1 MTKAGN
7 IAKVSAKG
15 GYSLLL
21 GLVISTVISSIGTIF
36 IAKLLGSDQYGLFAI
51 VLTLPNLLVLFRDW
65 SVTSAIVRF
74 TAQFRTENREN
85 EIRSVYVAGLT
96 FEIFTGLILSIFSL
110 LFSDFLSVHLFHRP
124 ALAPLIEI
132 ASFSILA
139 NALIASATA
148 FFTGYEK
155 MGFNSIMIICQSIIK
170 TVLIIGLVLLGL
182 GTSGATIGFT
192 AGTIIASSIGIVLT
206 WLIYRQ
212 LPKLPP
218 NKLEIKAYLSTMLK
232 YCLPLSLAAMI
243 GGFLPQF
250 YAFLLPIYYAIDNA
264 VIGNYGVASAFVVL
278 IGFFATPIL
287 TMMFPAFSKMDPEKD
302 KEPLRNIYKFSIKY
316 ASLLVVPVT
325 ALVMCLAQPAVETL
339 FGNTYST
346 APLFLALL
354 AIPFSYAALG
364 YLSIDAL
371 LNGQGQSRYV
381 LKMAIVTG
389 AIGFPFGYILIFNFG
404 VLGLIAASLLSD
416 LPSTIMGLRFI
427 KKNYGAQVDW
437 RSSAKILISS
447 AIPATLT
454 YFFVMQLPLASW
466 IRLIIGFTFFVIILV
481 PAILLSRAI
490 DRNDIKNLRDMI
502 TSVGIGGKM
511 LAIFLNFIE
520 KLMNTLKL

>member
-7 IAKVSAKG
+7 IAKVSARG
-15 GYSLLL
+15 GYDLLW
-21 GLVISTVISSIGTIF
+21 GMVISTVISSVGTIF
-36 IAKLLGSDQYGLFAI
+36 IARLLGSDQYGLYAI

-74 TAQFRTENREN
+74 TAHFRTENREN
-85 EIRSVYVAGLT
+85 EIRNVYVAGLT
-96 FEIFTGLILSIFSL
+96 FEIATGLILSILSL
-110 LFSDFLSVHLFHRP
+110 LFSDFLSAHLFHRP

-155 MGFNSIMIICQSIIK
+155 MGYNSIMIICQSVIK
-170 TVLIIGLVLLGL
+170 TVLIIALVILGL

-192 AGTIIASSIGIVLT
+192 NGTFIAGSIGIALT
-206 WLIYRQ
+206 WIIYRQ
-212 LPKLPP
+212 LPKIAP
-218 NKLEIKAYLSTMLK
+218 NKLEIKAYLATMLK
-232 YCLPLSLAAMI
+232 YCLPLSFAAII

-250 YAFLLPIYYAIDNA
+250 YAFLLPIHYATDNI
-264 VIGNYGVASAFVVL
+264 VIGNYSVATNFVVL
-278 IGFFATPIL
+278 IAFFATPVV

-302 KEPLRNIYKFSIKY
+302 KQTLRDIFKFSVKY

-339 FGNTYST
+339 FGSSYNN
-346 APLFLALL
+346 APLFLVLL

-364 YLSIDAL
+364 YLSLDAL

-389 AIGFPFGYILIFNFG
+389 AIGFPLGYFSILYFG
-404 VLGLIAASLLSD
+404 VFGLIAATLLSD
-416 LPSTIMGLRFI
+416 IPSTIMGLRFI
-427 KKNYGAQVDW
+427 KKTYDAQVDW
-437 RSSAKILISS
+437 SSSARILLSS
-447 AIPATLT
+447 AMPAALT
-454 YFFVMQLPLASW
+454 YFFVMLLPFASW
-466 IRLIIGFTFFVIILV
+466 IRLLIGFVLFIIILV
-481 PAILLSRAI
+481 PAVLVSKAI
-490 DRNDIKNLRDMI
+490 DRNDIKNLRDMT
-502 TSVGIGGKM
+502 TSVGSGGKI
-511 LAIFLNFIE
+511 LAILLNFIE
-520 KLMNTLKL
+520 KLMTALKL